1 MPLPVICD
9 AARDSLR
16 RRRCSGIFS
25 INASEGSLDPR
36 SGEQVGGTVR
46 ASPRSFV
53 KVRCHASLLYIHF
66 HHGMGVRLHLRIEPL
81 SVCLA
86 ASSGSPTHLAPQG
99 GSNRLLSRNCINDL
113 VTRSHRPFAV
123 ALHPL
128 EFTPATSPTLNSG
141 NDFLKNSINFQD
153 MRQEKISRS
162 RSN

>member
-86 ASSGSPTHLAPQG
+86 ASSGSLTHLAPQG
-99 GSNRLLSRNCINDL
+99 GSNQLLSKL
-113 VTRSHRPFAV
+113 HQRSGNTITQTFCSC
-123 ALHPL
+123 PL
-128 EFTPATSPTLNSG
+128 EFTPAASPTLTSG
-141 NDFLKNSINFQD
+141 NDVFF
-153 MRQEKISRS
+153 
-162 RSN
+162 